1 MAYLVHAVEGGGPV
15 GWLTAFGEGGTVR
28 SSPRSGKGNGPEL
41 TTFGEWERVG
51 AYRDSASCPGPSV
64 WASPTCLLTG
74 PKICTCGP
82 SHSLPPL
89 TCRGPSTTPVREGT
103 KLEVKITSPQG
114 IVPALGWI
122 VSAGLRRKS
131 QWRGRPG
138 LWVPSP
144 SRTRDTQSS
153 HHSER
158 RKGPE
163 REGTGLDPSDEVPGS
178 GSLSRRLVRPGR
190 GGPGGVGHGGK
201 SVHGSRRDG
210 LLTDRGSDHLMAQTN
225 PPVRGRVS
233 ADRSEE
239 AAQPLTTPRLVR
251 KSSTD
256 DSVRLHCMWGLRA
269 FGRCDAGFP
278 RRRRVPLA
286 WAEKG
291 RLEAVP

>member
-1 MAYLVHAVEGGGPV
+1 MPEDHQVHWGRPPTTGDSPLGPVGVLGLGETGKGMKLGEVRVDRTSVAYLVHAVEGGGPV

-41 TTFGEWERVG
+41 TETLPHARDRRFGLHPP
-51 AYRDSASCPGPSV
+51 AYRQ
-64 WASPTCLLTG
+64 G
-74 PKICTCGP
+74 PKMCTCGP

-89 TCRGPSTTPVREGT
+89 TCRGPSTTPVREGP

-190 GGPGGVGHGGK
+190 GGPGGVGH
-201 SVHGSRRDG
+201 
-210 LLTDRGSDHLMAQTN
+210 
-225 PPVRGRVS
+225 
-233 ADRSEE
+233 
-239 AAQPLTTPRLVR
+239 
-251 KSSTD
+251 
-256 DSVRLHCMWGLRA
+256 
-269 FGRCDAGFP
+269 AG
-278 RRRRVPLA
+278 
-286 WAEKG
+286 
-291 RLEAVP
+291 